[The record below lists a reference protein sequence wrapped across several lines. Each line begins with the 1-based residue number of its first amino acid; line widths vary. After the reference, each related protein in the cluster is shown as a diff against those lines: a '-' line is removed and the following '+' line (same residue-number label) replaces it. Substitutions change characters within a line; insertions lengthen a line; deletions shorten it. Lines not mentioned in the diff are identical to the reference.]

1 VQINFCV
8 KTPGMTDEM
17 YHILS
22 SKIDSMNLEMALI
35 RKEQL
40 QTKQELRE
48 AKDEIAK
55 LQGLQGLDEPDT
67 TADDLTDAKGNAS
80 TSSVIN
86 SAQKAFQNEKAQT
99 KQVLDQIKTDIAI
112 IRSDFNTLMATVAT
126 LNGTQINLTRE
137 IFEVGRDAKNDI
149 KKVNDTLARAESN
162 HTSCTSLSDT
172 QRRTNDTMSLLEKDV
187 QINFCVQTP
196 GMTDEMY
203 HILSSKIDSMNLEMA
218 LIRKEQLQTKQ
229 ELREAKDEI
238 AKLQGLQVQINF
250 CVQTPGM
257 TDEMYHILSS
267 KIDSM
272 NLEMALIRKEQLQ
285 TKQELREAKDEIAK
299 LQGLQGLDEP
309 DTTADDLTDA
319 QGNASTSSVIN
330 SAQKAFQNEKAQTKQ
345 VLDQIKTDIAIIRS
359 DFNTLMAAVAT
370 LNGTQINLTREIFEV
385 GRDAKNDIKKVNDTL
400 A

>member
-1 VQINFCV
+1 
-8 KTPGMTDEM
+8 MTDEM

-187 QINFCVQTP
+187 QSLKLSVSGINTSLEEKCQSGEFGPRMFNPRPSYPWIMTTHFQPAFSKTP
-196 GMTDEMY
+196 AIVY
-203 HILSSKIDSMNLEMA
+203 
-218 LIRKEQLQTKQ
+218 
-229 ELREAKDEI
+229 
-238 AKLQGLQVQINF
+238 GL
-250 CVQTPGM
+250 
-257 TDEMYHILSS
+257 
-267 KIDSM
+267 K
-272 NLEMALIRKEQLQ
+272 
-285 TKQELREAKDEIAK
+285 
-299 LQGLQGLDEP
+299 
-309 DTTADDLTDA
+309 
-319 QGNASTSSVIN
+319 
-330 SAQKAFQNEKAQTKQ
+330 
-345 VLDQIKTDIAIIRS
+345 VLDVSNHANVRVKGEITELT
-359 DFNTLMAAVAT
+359 NTYFKFKISEWEDTFLYGTVFSWMACP
-370 LNGTQINLTREIFEV
+370 
-385 GRDAKNDIKKVNDTL
+385 K
-400 A
+400 